1 MNAAAAAA
9 SASREGSAESGAQSG
24 TAGASGSG
32 GGVAPG
38 GLVHVGGDETERPPW
53 WNAAMTLGHLETR
66 MHAAR
71 VLESPTEFKQ
81 ALLVYSKKIADEA
94 FRGKAEELIKELCGP
109 VYWCVLG
116 LSLTPVRLNGWL
128 ICCVFCRRPGREESW
143 TPTVCGLAKRDLL
156 KDILSIFGT
165 FLIFISCWSS

>member
-9 SASREGSAESGAQSG
+9 SASREGSADSGAQSG

-109 VYWCVLG
+109 VYWCV
-116 LSLTPVRLNGWL
+116 P
-128 ICCVFCRRPGREESW
+128 IH
-143 TPTVCGLAKRDLL
+143 LL
-156 KDILSIFGT
+156 L
-165 FLIFISCWSS
+165 LWE